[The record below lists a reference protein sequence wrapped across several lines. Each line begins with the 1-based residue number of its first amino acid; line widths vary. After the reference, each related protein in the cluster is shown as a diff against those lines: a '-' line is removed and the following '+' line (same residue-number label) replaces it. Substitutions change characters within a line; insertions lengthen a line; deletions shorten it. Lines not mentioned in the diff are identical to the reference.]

1 MNHHDRKT
9 LPATIFG
16 WIIGIVWVIPFI
28 GIVMSSI
35 RPSAEIADGWWVMKE
50 FNTSMQNYMYVLF
63 DTTIPM
69 IKPLWNSLVIAL
81 FGTLIPVVLSMFA
94 GYAFAR
100 HYIPAKRLILVIL
113 LSLMAIPLQMVS
125 VPIFRIMNSLHLLD
139 SIWSVIILNTVTAIP
154 WMLFF
159 MMNFVS
165 AQPLEVEDAARIDG
179 CDSLQIFTYIVTPQC
194 IPGLI
199 SACTL
204 QFVWCW
210 VDFFLPLIFLY
221 SPEKYT
227 AVQVI
232 PMLRGQFVANWG
244 GLSAASVIVTA
255 IPFVIFMFLQKYY
268 IKGNVGWVPEK

>member
-1 MNHHDRKT
+1 MGYQDRKT
-9 LPATIFG
+9 WVATLIG
-16 WIIGIVWVIPFI
+16 WTIGIIWIIPFI
-28 GIVMSSI
+28 GILMASL
-35 RPSAEIADGWWVMKE
+35 RPSAEIADGWWVMKDL
-50 FNTSMQNYMYVLF
+50 TISLQNYQYVLF
-63 DTTIPM
+63 DTTIPLLR
-69 IKPLWNSLVIAL
+69 PLWNSLIIAL
-81 FGTLIPVVLSMFA
+81 LGTLIPVVLSLGS

-100 HYIPAKRLILVIL
+100 HYIPSKKLILVIL

-125 VPIFRIMNSLHLLD
+125 VPIFRIMNVLGLLD
-139 SIWSVIILNTVTAIP
+139 SIWSVTILNTVTAIP

-159 MMNFVS
+159 MMNFIV
-165 AQPLEVEDAARIDG
+165 AQPIEVEEAARIDG

-232 PMLRGQFVANWG
+232 PMLRGQFLANWG

-255 IPFVIFMFLQKYY
+255 IPFILFMFLQKYY
-268 IKGNVGWVPEK
+268 IKGNIGWVPEK